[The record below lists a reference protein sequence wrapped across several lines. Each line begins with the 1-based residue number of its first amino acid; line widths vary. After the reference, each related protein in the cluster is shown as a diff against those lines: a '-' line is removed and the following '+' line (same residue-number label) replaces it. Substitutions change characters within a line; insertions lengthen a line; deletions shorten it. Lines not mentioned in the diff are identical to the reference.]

1 LSNYVFRWLAAHDR
15 LDEARLSLARVRGV
29 PVEEAKS
36 HYIIA
41 REIEEIKSSIEYERQ
56 VRAGWI
62 DCFKPKNKT
71 LYRTLLGMTLQSI
84 QQLTGANYFF
94 YYGATVFESVGLSD
108 SFITQIIL
116 GAVNFFC
123 TFGGMYVME
132 RVSDPVR
139 LSVERLISH
148 WASSL
153 DVADL

>member
-132 RVSDPVR
+132 RVSGLIR
-139 LSVERLISH
+139 LSVERPVSH
-148 WASSL
+148 WVSSL